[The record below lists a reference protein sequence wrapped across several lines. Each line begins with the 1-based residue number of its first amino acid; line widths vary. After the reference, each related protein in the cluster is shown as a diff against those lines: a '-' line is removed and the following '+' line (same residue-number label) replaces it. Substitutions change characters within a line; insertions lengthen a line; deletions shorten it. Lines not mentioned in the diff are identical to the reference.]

1 MLSIDELDDSLR
13 THGDPVEKIVC
24 AELSYHG
31 NKHKTEAIYNEDLFK
46 LISHTRIGW

>member
-24 AELSYHG
+24 AELSYYG
-31 NKHKTEAIYNEDLFK
+31 NKHKTETIYNEDLFK
-46 LISHTRIGW
+46 LRSHTRIGW